1 MHYGL
6 DIGGTKIE
14 LAIYDNHFNQ
24 IDAWRVATPK
34 RNYSQF
40 LATISSL
47 VNEAD
52 HRVGASGTVGIGLP
66 CIFDQDGRAVSAN
79 ISCINNNDVRGDLSK
94 SLHRVVQ
101 IDNDANTLALSEAK
115 GGAGEQARI
124 LLAVVLGTGVA
135 GGLTISGDLYQ
146 GAGNLACEFGHVSLP
161 AILQQRY
168 QLPLLPC
175 GCGLMGCMDQ
185 YLSGRGLLRL
195 SSHLG
200 GNYLSVPELINAAS
214 SQVIIAEEIFATYV
228 DCLACFLAQ
237 LTLSYDPDV
246 IVLGGGLSN
255 IELLYQRL
263 PSAMKPYLFA
273 NVLPPKIR
281 RPRFGDSSGVRGAAM
296 LNA

>member
-1 MHYGL
+1 
-6 DIGGTKIE
+6 
-14 LAIYDNHFNQ
+14 
-24 IDAWRVATPK
+24 
-34 RNYSQF
+34 
-40 LATISSL
+40 
-47 VNEAD
+47 
-52 HRVGASGTVGIGLP
+52 
-66 CIFDQDGRAVSAN
+66 
-79 ISCINNNDVRGDLSK
+79 VRGDLSK

-101 IDNDANTLALSEAK
+101 IENDANTLALSEAK
-115 GGAGEQARI
+115 GGAGEQARV

-135 GGLTISGDLYQ
+135 GGLTVNGELYQ
-146 GAGNLACEFGHVSLP
+146 SARNLACEFGHVSLP

-168 QLPLLPC
+168 QLPLWPC
-175 GCGLMGCMDQ
+175 GCGLVACMDQ
-185 YLSGRGLLRL
+185 YLSGGGLLRL

-200 GNYLSVPELINAAS
+200 GDYDSVPDLIGDVSRRIINA
-214 SQVIIAEEIFATYV
+214 EESFAAYV

-263 PSAMKPYLFA
+263 PAAMQPYLFA

-281 RPRFGDSSGVRGAAM
+281 PPRFGDSSGVRGAAM